1 MTPEE
6 VHTFLDQGADP
17 NWVAPNGLS
26 VLEHALIRYWNG
38 DAVDVLA
45 ARTTPRRAL
54 WIAAG
59 LGDVDGVRG
68 FLDRRH
74 MPTAAAHRMRPDF
87 VAAGMQGAMTPM
99 PYADDEEVLLEVLL
113 VAVLNG
119 RTKVLDYLASRGAP
133 LNSLLYGAPLIHI
146 AVGNAMVDVA
156 ECLVRGGADLDL
168 GGPGSRTSAREMAR
182 EWFELFPADAA
193 RRRVVELCG
202 LDPDVILAERDARPV
217 PTAVIDSTVG
227 QALELARRD
236 AAYLGQPDVRP
247 ENLLVG
253 LIRAKGPPLYFLK
266 DIGRMQVNRFRA
278 DKAGRF
284 PVLDD
289 GAGAEHE
296 RELPMHADADAVL
309 EIAISVATERRSE
322 TVDGLH
328 LLLALTAR
336 HRGPVADLLTRYG
349 ASASTIR
356 AELERGLQG
365 SPS

>member
-182 EWFELFPADAA
+182 EWFELFTAD
-193 RRRVVELCG
+193 
-202 LDPDVILAERDARPV
+202 RDARPV